1 MRPRAGLKSV
11 VKILIRFDVENS
23 RIYTSSSLGS
33 EGDEYVCSFST
44 LFQGSLIL
52 IIIIK

>member
-1 MRPRAGLKSV
+1 MRPRAGLISV
-11 VKILIRFDVENS
+11 VKILIKFEVENS
-23 RIYTSSSLGS
+23 INYTSSSLGS

-44 LFQGSLIL
+44 LFQGSPIL